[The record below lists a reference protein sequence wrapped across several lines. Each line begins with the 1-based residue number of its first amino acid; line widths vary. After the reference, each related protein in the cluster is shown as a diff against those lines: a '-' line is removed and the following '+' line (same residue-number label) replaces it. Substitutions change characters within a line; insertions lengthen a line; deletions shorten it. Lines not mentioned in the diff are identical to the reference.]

1 MHTRRACCHLQL
13 RAAAARL
20 CGRFSSCCSAPRI
33 MWTRQSSQSGNPVAV
48 YSRAVSPAHT
58 LATGLFVICITSSCN
73 VFKVVYYACEVHGIE
88 ILHTVSLQPTPTM
101 VRLQAND
108 RYYSRTGLLNFLQ
121 KTFPDCKNFRINEV
135 KDGFFTFE
143 APRELTDVS
152 GLLMH
157 QARRSH

>member
-1 MHTRRACCHLQL
+1 
-13 RAAAARL
+13 
-20 CGRFSSCCSAPRI
+20 
-33 MWTRQSSQSGNPVAV
+33 
-48 YSRAVSPAHT
+48 
-58 LATGLFVICITSSCN
+58 
-73 VFKVVYYACEVHGIE
+73 
-88 ILHTVSLQPTPTM
+88 M

-152 GLLMH
+152 GLLVH